1 MDKKGSQKNLRV
13 WVCRAWFVLSG
24 STLETGVPPPR
35 CNSCCMAD
43 TLTPSNLE
51 DLDHLFRD
59 AYLPR
64 KGQNHILSL
73 YYIDSMQ
80 YHSSVRMCVFMY
92 SSA

>member
-1 MDKKGSQKNLRV
+1 MKYILGGGDPCFQ
-13 WVCRAWFVLSG
+13 SG
-24 STLETGVPPPR
+24 PGKHEPR
-35 CNSCCMAD
+35 PTHPD

-73 YYIDSMQ
+73 YYIGSMQ